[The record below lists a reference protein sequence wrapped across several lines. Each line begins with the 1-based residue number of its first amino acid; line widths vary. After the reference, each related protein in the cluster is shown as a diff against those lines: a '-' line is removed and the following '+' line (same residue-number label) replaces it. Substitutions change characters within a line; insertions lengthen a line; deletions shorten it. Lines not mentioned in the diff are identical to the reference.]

1 MSYIKATTNNDG
13 SRIYQGEVEVDGMKV
28 ELKGPSVTTVL
39 SHPGS
44 RKKYPKGGNHALR
57 GTECHWL
64 IESYFEGFQV
74 NPEGLETD
82 SWDYFQALRPHLSE
96 LTKEATELSVLV
108 KSRFGSFGGTVDFVG
123 YLGESRVVVD
133 WKTTSSS
140 PGSDRLRSW
149 GYQLAAY
156 SHAIGGIDG
165 AYIYAVIKSPRNGKG
180 IKVRRWY
187 YDPQT
192 LAEYW
197 RFFEYRLGV
206 WHKNNTK
213 IK

>member
-1 MSYIKATTNNDG
+1 MGIKALTNPRDG
-13 SRIYQGEVEVDGMKV
+13 SRIYQSEVDGV
-28 ELKGPSVTTVL
+28 IIKGPSVTTVL

-44 RKKYPKGGNHALR
+44 RKKYPKNGNHALR
-57 GTECHWL
+57 GTECHGL
-64 IESYFEGFQV
+64 IEAYFGGLQV
-74 NPEGLETD
+74 NPDELETD
-82 SWDYFQALRPHLSE
+82 AWDYFQALRPHLSE

-123 YLGESRVVVD
+123 YLGQSRIVID

-156 SHAIGGIDG
+156 SHAIGDIDG
-165 AYIYAVIKSPRNGKG
+165 AYIYAVIKPRNGKG

-206 WHKNNTK
+206 WHKNNNL
-213 IK
+213 